1 MCLIRARFVRSFFVS
16 CDEETYFV
24 PACLFRETKMRNST
38 KNGNLSVQKMY
49 NNITILQS
57 KIREGEEKWSSGDTS
72 TFLSAPDSKFGAHRY
87 EERVSV
93 HLTSIRRVFPRF
105 QSFGVAQP
113 LFFHQKYRV
122 TLPSVVK
129 TINAFFLRD
138 LKTRN
143 ALKKKQIPKIEYKR
157 KSVVLNVYSIESFSC
172 CYDCPR

>member
-57 KIREGEEKWSSGDTS
+57 KIREREEKWSSGDTS

-113 LFFHQKYRV
+113 LVLHQKYRV
-122 TLPSVVK
+122 T
-129 TINAFFLRD
+129 
-138 LKTRN
+138 
-143 ALKKKQIPKIEYKR
+143 KIRLIIR
-157 KSVVLNVYSIESFSC
+157 K
-172 CYDCPR
+172 